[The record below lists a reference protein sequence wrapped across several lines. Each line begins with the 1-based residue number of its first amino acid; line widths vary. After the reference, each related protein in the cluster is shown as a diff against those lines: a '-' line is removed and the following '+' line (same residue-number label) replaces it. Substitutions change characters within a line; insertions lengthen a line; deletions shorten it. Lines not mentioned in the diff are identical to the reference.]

1 LNLCEILRY
10 VRILSMPARI
20 VFMGSPEFSLPTLR
34 GLAENYSLVGVI
46 TQPDRP
52 AGRGRILTPP
62 PVKELA
68 MALGLPVIQPNR
80 LREPEA
86 LAQLQAWQ
94 PDLIVVAAFGQ
105 ILRQNVLDLPPRGCI
120 NVHASFLPRWRGAA
134 PIQAAIAAGDA
145 STGITVMKMDAGVD
159 TGAILSQA
167 AVQIT
172 DQDTGG
178 TLTTRL
184 AIKGA
189 ELLLETLP
197 DYLDGKIQPQPQDNA
212 LATYAPMLKKEDELL
227 DFTLPADVL
236 ARRVRAYQPRPGTY
250 IMWEGNILKILR
262 AYPCEGS
269 GLTPGRAGPTP
280 GQRGLVD
287 KRPALGTLQGWL
299 VLDEV
304 QPAGKKPM
312 PGQVFLNGAH
322 NWVSTNA

>member
-1 LNLCEILRY
+1 
-10 VRILSMPARI
+10 MPARI
-20 VFMGSPEFSLPTLR
+20 VFMGSPEFSLPTLQ
-34 GLAENYSLVGVI
+34 GLARYYSVVGVV

-62 PVKELA
+62 PVKALA
-68 MALGLPVIQPNR
+68 LDLGLPVIQPNR
-80 LREPEA
+80 LREPDA

-105 ILRQNVLDLPPRGCI
+105 ILRQNVLDLPPKGCI

-145 STGITVMKMDAGVD
+145 TTGVTVMKMDAGVD

-167 AVQIT
+167 AEEIT
-172 DQDTGG
+172 GQDTGG
-178 TLTTRL
+178 TLAARL

-189 ELLLETLP
+189 DLLMATLSG
-197 DYLDGKIQPQPQDNA
+197 YLDGSIQPQPQDPA

-227 DFTLPADVL
+227 DFNLPADVL

-250 IMWEGNILKILR
+250 LLWEGNILKILSTH
-262 AYPCEGS
+262 PH
-269 GLTPGRAGPTP
+269 PGDGQALNLIP
-280 GQRGLVD
+280 GQHGIVD
-287 KRPALGTLQGWL
+287 KRPALGTSSGWL

-312 PGQVFLNGAH
+312 SGQVFLNGAH
-322 NWVSTNA
+322 NWISSNA

>member
-1 LNLCEILRY
+1 M
-10 VRILSMPARI
+10 SARI
-20 VFMGSPEFSLPTLR
+20 IFMGSPEFSLPTLQ
-34 GLAENYSLVGVI
+34 GLAKHYSVVGVV

-68 MALGLPVIQPNR
+68 VSLGLPVIQPNR

-105 ILRQNVLDLPPRGCI
+105 ILRQNVLDLPPKGCI

-134 PIQAAIAAGDA
+134 PIQAAIAAGDT

-178 TLTTRL
+178 TLTARL
-184 AIKGA
+184 AAEGA
-189 ELLLETLP
+189 ELLLATLLN
-197 DYLDGKIQPQPQDNA
+197 YLDGKIQPQPQDNA

-227 DFTLPADVL
+227 GFNLPAEVL

-250 IMWEGNILKILR
+250 IVWEGNILKILG
-262 AYPCEGS
+262 AHPLDGEVS
-269 GLTPGRAGPTP
+269 GLTPGHAGPTP

-287 KRPALGTLQGWL
+287 KRPAVGTSLGWL

-312 PGQVFLNGAH
+312 AGQVFLNGAH
-322 NWVSTNA
+322 NWVSTHA

>member
-1 LNLCEILRY
+1 
-10 VRILSMPARI
+10 
-20 VFMGSPEFSLPTLR
+20 MGSPEFSLPTLQ
-34 GLAENYSLVGVI
+34 GLAKKYSVVGVV

-68 MALGLPVIQPNR
+68 VSLGLPVIQPNR
-80 LREPEA
+80 LREPDA

-94 PDLIVVAAFGQ
+94 PDVIVVAAFGQ
-105 ILRQNVLDLPPRGCI
+105 ILRQNVLDLPPQGCI

-145 STGITVMKMDAGVD
+145 KTGVTVMKMDAGID
-159 TGAILSQA
+159 TGAILSQV
-167 AVQIT
+167 AVDIA

-178 TLTTRL
+178 TLTARL
-184 AIKGA
+184 AIEGA
-189 ELLLETLP
+189 DLLLATLP

-227 DFTLPADVL
+227 DFNLPAEVL

-250 IMWEGNILKILR
+250 ITWEENILKILG
-262 AYPCEGS
+262 AHALGGGEQGPD
-269 GLTPGRAGPTP
+269 LTPGQHGI
-280 GQRGLVD
+280 VD
-287 KRPALGTLQGWL
+287 KRPALGTTSGWL
-299 VLDEV
+299 VLDFV

-322 NWVSTNA
+322 NWISLNA

>member
-1 LNLCEILRY
+1 ML
-10 VRILSMPARI
+10 ARI
-20 VFMGSPEFSLPTLR
+20 VFMGSPEFSLLTLR
-34 GLAENYSLVGVI
+34 GLAQFYQVVGVV

-68 MALGLPVIQPNR
+68 LTLGLPVIQPNR

-105 ILRQNVLDLPPRGCI
+105 ILRQNVLDLPPQGCI
-120 NVHASFLPRWRGAA
+120 NVHASYLPRWRGAA

-145 STGITVMKMDAGVD
+145 STGVTVMKMDAGVD

-167 AVQIT
+167 AVEIT

-178 TLTTRL
+178 TLTARL
-184 AIKGA
+184 ALKGA
-189 ELLLETLP
+189 ELLLTTLP
-197 DYLDGKIQPQPQDNA
+197 GYLEGKIQPQPQDNT
-212 LATYAPMLKKEDELL
+212 LATYASMLKKEDELL
-227 DFTLPADVL
+227 DFNLPAEVL

-250 IMWEGNILKILR
+250 IPWEGNILKILSAR
-262 AYPCEGS
+262 ASAGAN
-269 GLTPGRAGPTP
+269 LTVGEHAI
-280 GQRGLVD
+280 LD
-287 KRPALGTLQGWL
+287 KRPALGTSSGWL

-312 PGQVFLNGAH
+312 SGQVFLNGAH
-322 NWVSTNA
+322 NWISSNA

>member
-1 LNLCEILRY
+1 
-10 VRILSMPARI
+10 
-20 VFMGSPEFSLPTLR
+20 MGSPEFSLLTLR
-34 GLAENYSLVGVI
+34 GLAQFYQVVGVV

-68 MALGLPVIQPNR
+68 LTLGLPVIQPNR

-105 ILRQNVLDLPPRGCI
+105 ILRQNVLDLPPQGCI
-120 NVHASFLPRWRGAA
+120 NVHASYLPRWRGAA

-145 STGITVMKMDAGVD
+145 STGVTVMKMDAGVD

-167 AVQIT
+167 AVEIT

-178 TLTTRL
+178 TLTARL
-184 AIKGA
+184 ALKGA
-189 ELLLETLP
+189 ELLLTTLP
-197 DYLDGKIQPQPQDNA
+197 GYLEGKIQPQPQDNT
-212 LATYAPMLKKEDELL
+212 LATYASMLKKEDELL
-227 DFTLPADVL
+227 DFNLPAEVL

-250 IMWEGNILKILR
+250 IPWEGNILKILSAR
-262 AYPCEGS
+262 ASAGAN
-269 GLTPGRAGPTP
+269 LTVGEHAI
-280 GQRGLVD
+280 LD
-287 KRPALGTLQGWL
+287 KRPALGTSSGWL

-312 PGQVFLNGAH
+312 SGQVFLNGAH
-322 NWVSTNA
+322 NWISSNA

>member
-1 LNLCEILRY
+1 
-10 VRILSMPARI
+10 MPARI
-20 VFMGSPEFSLPTLR
+20 VFMGSPEFSLPTLQ
-34 GLAENYSLVGVI
+34 GLARYYSVVGVV

-62 PVKELA
+62 PVKALA
-68 MALGLPVIQPNR
+68 LSLGLPVIQPNR
-80 LREPEA
+80 LREPDA

-105 ILRQNVLDLPPRGCI
+105 ILRQNVLDLPPEGCI

-145 STGITVMKMDAGVD
+145 TTGVTVMKMDAGVD
-159 TGAILSQA
+159 TGAILSQS
-167 AVQIT
+167 AVEIT

-178 TLTTRL
+178 TLTARL

-189 ELLLETLP
+189 DLLMATLP
-197 DYLDGKIQPQPQDNA
+197 DYLDGRIQPQPQDQA

-227 DFTLPADVL
+227 DFNLPADVL

-250 IMWEGNILKILR
+250 ILWEGNILKILSTHPHPGDGQ
-262 AYPCEGS
+262 ALN
-269 GLTPGRAGPTP
+269 LTPGQYGI
-280 GQRGLVD
+280 VD
-287 KRPALGTLQGWL
+287 KRPALGTSSGWL

-322 NWVSTNA
+322 NWISSNA

>member
-1 LNLCEILRY
+1 ML
-10 VRILSMPARI
+10 ARI
-20 VFMGSPEFSLPTLR
+20 VFMGSPEFSLLTLR
-34 GLAENYSLVGVI
+34 GLAQFYQVVGVV

-68 MALGLPVIQPNR
+68 LTLGLPVIQPNR

-105 ILRQNVLDLPPRGCI
+105 ILRQNVLDLPPQGCI
-120 NVHASFLPRWRGAA
+120 NVHASYLPRWRGAA
-134 PIQAAIAAGDA
+134 PVQAAIAAGDA
-145 STGITVMKMDAGVD
+145 STGVTVMKMDAGVD

-167 AVQIT
+167 AVEIT

-178 TLTTRL
+178 TLTARL
-184 AIKGA
+184 ALKGA
-189 ELLLETLP
+189 ELLLTTLP
-197 DYLDGKIQPQPQDNA
+197 GYLEGKIQPQPQDNT
-212 LATYAPMLKKEDELL
+212 LATYASMLKKEDELL
-227 DFTLPADVL
+227 DFNLPAEVL

-250 IMWEGNILKILR
+250 IPWEGNILKILSAR
-262 AYPCEGS
+262 ASAGAN
-269 GLTPGRAGPTP
+269 LTVGEHAI
-280 GQRGLVD
+280 LD
-287 KRPALGTLQGWL
+287 KRPALGTSSGWL

-312 PGQVFLNGAH
+312 SGQVFLNGAH
-322 NWVSTNA
+322 NWISSNA